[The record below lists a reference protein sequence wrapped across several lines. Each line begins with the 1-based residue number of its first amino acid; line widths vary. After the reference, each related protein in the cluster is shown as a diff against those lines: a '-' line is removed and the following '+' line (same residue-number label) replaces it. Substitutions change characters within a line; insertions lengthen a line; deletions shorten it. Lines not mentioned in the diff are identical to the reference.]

1 MEKHPLTSQS
11 ILLRYPR
18 LWRGLAFVVPALLLF
33 VLLVDLRIAAL
44 RDDFQ
49 EVVRQATDRLLQADR
64 NAVAMLNALAATYQG
79 MNDFDASRLSALT
92 TSIRRANPDTRLI
105 AFAPW
110 VPGSEASRFVEEM
123 ADQGYPT
130 FRIRGQGLHVLASQR
145 EGYLPIRFLEPN
157 DPRLLGLLGQDLI
170 RTSADAAR
178 MRHLVAVGRPM
189 ILAEWS
195 PVERF
200 AEDIFYGA
208 PTFRGFFVP
217 RSREERLQQIDGV
230 FVLALSPGTLLARL
244 HEDFPAFGFSLIRE
258 GEAVTKVANVS
269 PTFGWLM
276 EEGLLQGEVR
286 QPVFSGSRVL
296 QVRRVLATGELLGPW
311 EGLAPLGVG
320 LAALALVVALQNRTQ
335 ASEESLRKDREL
347 ELERRRADSALR
359 SISDAV
365 ILLDEECRVRYMN
378 RVAEEMLGCSAD
390 SGAGMCAD
398 QLLELIDA
406 PNGRP
411 IPELHGWLE
420 RVCEGEAV
428 SEVLLNN
435 RLRDQ
440 LPVNIRVSRL
450 EGYEHGGLVLAIRD
464 TSQEYELNA
473 RLSYQASHD
482 DLTGLLNRSAFEQR
496 VRAVLSQQ
504 KQDDAIHA
512 LVFVDLDR
520 FKLINDTY
528 GHEAGDQ
535 LLRMVT
541 EVLENGLRDDD
552 CIGRMG
558 GDEFAVLM
566 RAPDMTIVGELAD
579 RLRKRL
585 ESMRFL
591 WSGHV
596 IDVHA
601 SLGVVPLD
609 PELGGFE
616 EIMKNADMACHA
628 AKEAG
633 RNTVHVFQP
642 DDRVVGER
650 RRQVQWLPRL
660 QQALE
665 NDQFV
670 LYRQAIWP
678 VRKTEGDEP
687 AFYEFLVRLKDAD
700 GTHIAPGLFLP
711 AAERFD
717 MMRCLDRR
725 VIALAMEAMGDPDCM
740 PEGSRCTINLS
751 GQTLTDEGLIDYIT
765 EQAERCEVTPDRV
778 CFEITETVAITNLE
792 VARKLAGRL
801 QAMGFRLMLDDF
813 GAGMSS
819 LGYLHNLQVDYI
831 KIDGQ
836 FVRNAVTD
844 PLSAVSV
851 RMICEIAQ
859 VLGLETIAEM
869 IEDNATVLSMRKHG
883 VDYLQGFGLS
893 QPEPVSRSRRL
904 RLAYSR

>member
-1 MEKHPLTSQS
+1 MLVRH
-11 ILLRYPR
+11 PR
-18 LWRGLAFVVPALLLF
+18 LWRGLAFAVPALLLF
-33 VLLVDLRIAAL
+33 ALLVDLRIDAQRNEFREIA
-44 RDDFQ
+44 D
-49 EVVRQATDRLLQADR
+49 QAFDRLSQADR
-64 NAVAMLNALAATYQG
+64 NSLAMLNALAATYQG
-79 MNDFDASRLSALT
+79 MNDFDASRLSGLAA
-92 TSIRRANPDTRLI
+92 SIRQANPGTRLI
-105 AFAPW
+105 AFAAW
-110 VPGSEASRFVEEM
+110 VPGGEASQFVEQMVEE
-123 ADQGYPT
+123 GYPT
-130 FRIRGQGLHVLASQR
+130 FRIRGDGPHLLASGR

-157 DPRLLGLLGQDLI
+157 DPRLLGLLGGDLV
-170 RTSADAAR
+170 RDPADVAL
-178 MRHLVAVGRPM
+178 MRRLIGAGRPI
-189 ILAEWS
+189 ILSDWS
-195 PVERF
+195 PADRF
-200 AEDIFYGA
+200 AEDIFYGV
-208 PTFRGFFVP
+208 PTYRGFFVP
-217 RSREERLQQIDGV
+217 SSRRDRLQQVDGV
-230 FVLALSPGTLLARL
+230 FVLSLSPTALLAGLNR
-244 HEDFPAFGFSLIRE
+244 HFPSVRFALVRGRASLARVD
-258 GEAVTKVANVS
+258 GEYPKLS
-269 PTFGWLM
+269 WLV
-276 EEGLLQGEVR
+276 GEHALIQLELR
-286 QPVFSGSRVL
+286 QPVFAGSRVL
-296 QVRRVLATGELLGPW
+296 HATRSLAAPDLLGLWVVAPPVGL
-311 EGLAPLGVG
+311 GLAMLV
-320 LAALALVVALQNRTQ
+320 LVVALQNRVQ
-335 ASEESLRKDREL
+335 AREESRRKGREL
-347 ELERRRADSALR
+347 ELERHRADGAMR

-365 ILLDEECRVRYMN
+365 IMLDEDYRVRYLN
-378 RVAEEMLGCSAD
+378 RVAEEMLGCTAD
-390 SGAGMCAD
+390 RAAGKPAD
-398 QLLELIDA
+398 QLLELIDVL
-406 PNGRP
+406 NGCP
-411 IPELHGWLE
+411 LQELHGWLE
-420 RVCEGEAV
+420 RMCEGETGP
-428 SEVLLNN
+428 EVLLNN
-435 RLRDQ
+435 HFREQ

-450 EGYEHGGLVLAIRD
+450 EGHDHGGLVLAIRD
-464 TSQEYELNA
+464 TSHEYELNA

-504 KQDDAIHA
+504 DASDAIHA

-541 EVLENGLRDDD
+541 EVLQNGLRDDD

-601 SLGVVPLD
+601 SLGVVPVD
-609 PELGGFE
+609 AELGGFD

-678 VRKTEGDEP
+678 VRKTDGEGP
-687 AFYEFLVRLKDAD
+687 AFYEFLVRLRDSD
-700 GTHIAPGLFLP
+700 GTDIAPGLFLP

-740 PEGSRCTINLS
+740 PPGSRCTINLS
-751 GQTLTDEGLIDYIT
+751 GQTLTDEGLIDYIA
-765 EQAERCEVTPDRV
+765 EQARRCEVTPDRV
-778 CFEITETVAITNLE
+778 CFEITETAAITNLE

-801 QAMGFRLMLDDF
+801 RAMRFRLMLDDF

-883 VDYLQGFGLS
+883 VDYLQGFDLS
-893 QPEPVSRSRRL
+893 RPEPVPRSRRL